1 MRVGDAEQL
10 EHALHAA
17 VLAPAAVQRV
27 EADLGLDGAQLVGE
41 IAAGIDARH
50 LIAGAFQRIR
60 AGLARVEAD
69 LALGG
74 QAAHQHGDMIE
85 TTRT

>member
-1 MRVGDAEQL
+1 MPQQL
-10 EHALHAA
+10 EQALHAA
-17 VLAPAAVQRV
+17 VLAPAAVQRI
-27 EADLGLDGAQLVGE
+27 EADLGLDCGELLGE
-41 IAAGIDARH
+41 IAAGIDARD
-50 LIAGAFQRIR
+50 LVAGAFQRSR

-85 TTRT
+85 PTRA